1 MKAELARFTV
11 KPYVMV
17 SLITPHNVEVVVSE

>member
-1 MKAELARFTV
+1 MKVGLARFIV

-17 SLITPHNVEVVVSE
+17 SLIVPYNAEVVVSK